1 MDLYGFILRATIRF
15 IIINE
20 SADFR
25 STRTKHAEREAI
37 FPHERI
43 RRCNVDDERV
53 GLICKAVYIVYT
65 MKDL

>member
-25 STRTKHAEREAI
+25 SALTKRAVREVI
-37 FPHERI
+37 FSQVQ
-43 RRCNVDDERV
+43 RRRRADSQSILHRLHNEGSLKR
-53 GLICKAVYIVYT
+53 KA
-65 MKDL
+65 KA